1 MIRELLQK
9 VLLKLSVFLNVQT
22 SKTESY
28 IYTTD
33 TTINIF
39 DVKSILFVNKDDE
52 YNKVF
57 INNLPLDYNDSL
69 TYNADS
75 RSTITDNFNITFES
89 TSGRLFVTIIR

>member
-39 DVKSILFVNKDDE
+39 DVKSILFINKDE
-52 YNKVF
+52 TSKVF
-57 INNLPLDYNDSL
+57 INSLPLDFNDSL

-89 TSGRLFVTIIR
+89 STSGRLFVTIIR